1 MISLYQPLTRPPDTA
16 GQRQLA
22 ELDVPAINAAMKA
35 AAVTPIG
42 PERNK
47 AWARIDHMIAEQAP
61 AVPYLWDN
69 IAAVQSKD
77 VVGVINGYYTT
88 HDLDYTSIR

>member
-1 MISLYQPLTRPPDTA
+1 MLDATFNGDNILQQGNVNWP
-16 GQRQLA
+16 

-35 AAVTPIG
+35 ASVTPVG
-42 PERNK
+42 PARNQ
-47 AWARIDHMIAEQAP
+47 AWVRIDHIIAEQAP

-77 VVGVINGYYTT
+77 VVGVVNGYCTT
-88 HDLDYTSIR
+88 HDLNSTSIR